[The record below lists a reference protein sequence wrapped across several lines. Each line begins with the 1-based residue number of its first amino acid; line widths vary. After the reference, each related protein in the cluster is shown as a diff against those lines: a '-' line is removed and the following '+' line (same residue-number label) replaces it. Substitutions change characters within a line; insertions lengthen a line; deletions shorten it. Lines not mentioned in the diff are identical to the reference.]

1 VENSQKGNAINTFI
15 IEGGVTMGWMVELR
29 EWEDLAWISEQT
41 PDMMFK
47 TIKIKL

>member
-29 EWEDLAWISEQT
+29 EWGRSCLDKWADTWY
-41 PDMMFK
+41 DV
-47 TIKIKL
+47 